1 MAQDID
7 IRPDVNIDTNMAKDV
22 NIWQNIVEVD
32 DRHWQLAKD
41 SFMAP
46 PLGFSQ
52 IFFLLSELRSIF
64 THSWPDAKY
73 FADNRDTSK
82 GINNKTLG
90 WDVRWYWYFYILT
103 VKDAKIWWLAAKDVE
118 EDNHI
123 LVNVHCIAL
132 YFAILPS
139 FIYFHSAFLITFP
152 DIVG

>member
-32 DRHWQLAKD
+32 DRHWQLVKD

-64 THSWPDAKY
+64 THS
-73 FADNRDTSK
+73 
-82 GINNKTLG
+82 
-90 WDVRWYWYFYILT
+90 
-103 VKDAKIWWLAAKDVE
+103 
-118 EDNHI
+118 
-123 LVNVHCIAL
+123 
-132 YFAILPS
+132 
-139 FIYFHSAFLITFP
+139 
-152 DIVG
+152 